1 MIHPVFHIADGDIR
15 MGAFTGCH
23 DFNGKLWIADPSAD
37 QRRIKYKGFHK
48 SVSGTPHY
56 LILFRFTDPSCRI
69 GAAVDGKTGVIAVDK
84 ETGYAREKLEDH
96 FAAFM
101 DQAYLSIGKVL
112 LGKAV
117 CILWH
122 PVCLDGRKAPGGA
135 LKAYH
140 PL

>member
-1 MIHPVFHIADGDIR
+1 MAISVWELSPAVMISMESFGSRI
-15 MGAFTGCH
+15 
-23 DFNGKLWIADPSAD
+23 L
-37 QRRIKYKGFHK
+37 RRI
-48 SVSGTPHY
+48 SAVLNTRVSTNPS
-56 LILFRFTDPSCRI
+56 LEPRITLFLFRFTDPSCRI

-122 PVCLDGRKAPGGA
+122 PVCWMEESAWRSFKSVSSFVKPSI
-135 LKAYH
+135 K
-140 PL
+140 